1 MSRFKST
8 TDEIKPVISLWTN
21 EYGYDIDII
30 QDPYG
35 VCLEITINDGREEI
49 TYRHYQEGADDM
61 PAHIK
66 TTLTNACLS
75 LSFQEGK
82 IMLGTWQ
89 AVYLW
94 EHRFEQKQRLINV
107 HIVGEKKVK
116 YL

>member
-49 TYRHYQEGADDM
+49 TYSISNDKDLQQGANNFCERRD
-61 PAHIK
+61 AK
-66 TTLTNACLS
+66 C
-75 LSFQEGK
+75 K
-82 IMLGTWQ
+82 
-89 AVYLW
+89 
-94 EHRFEQKQRLINV
+94 
-107 HIVGEKKVK
+107 
-116 YL
+116 

>member
-49 TYRHYQEGADDM
+49 TYSISNDKDLQQGAGNFCERR
-61 PAHIK
+61 
-66 TTLTNACLS
+66 NAKC
-75 LSFQEGK
+75 K
-82 IMLGTWQ
+82 
-89 AVYLW
+89 
-94 EHRFEQKQRLINV
+94 
-107 HIVGEKKVK
+107 
-116 YL
+116 